1 MPPCPTPIFVAPDAP
16 IVPEAVP
23 LESYTELEG
32 DVMEIQQQMDAERK
46 RLKDAAKTRIEE
58 LREKKQKEKADWKKT
73 GVEQGEAG
81 GWGMEGSRLE
91 EVRGSEASEED
102 VEESAGG

>member
-1 MPPCPTPIFVAPDAP
+1 
-16 IVPEAVP
+16 
-23 LESYTELEG
+23 
-32 DVMEIQQQMDAERK
+32 MEIQQQMDAERK

-81 GWGMEGSRLE
+81 G
-91 EVRGSEASEED
+91 
-102 VEESAGG
+102 